1 MFLRMAALLAVTL
14 GSDSSEKDIKN
25 YAALE
30 NPFRMQKINLG
41 VCVKT
46 AGHPNCRI
54 DSNPVLV
61 PAGVLLVQYCR
72 RLICRCSE

>member
-1 MFLRMAALLAVTL
+1 MFLRMAVLLAVTL

-41 VCVKT
+41 VYVKT
-46 AGHPNCRI
+46 AGHPN
-54 DSNPVLV
+54 
-61 PAGVLLVQYCR
+61 
-72 RLICRCSE
+72 

>member
-14 GSDSSEKDIKN
+14 GSNSSEKDIKN

-41 VCVKT
+41 VCIRTVARFGVVLWT
-46 AGHPNCRI
+46 RFRI
-54 DSNPVLV
+54 ILV
-61 PAGVLLVQYCR
+61 TWIRINVQ
-72 RLICRCSE
+72 ITIQNV

>member
-1 MFLRMAALLAVTL
+1 MHKYTIQCLDSGLPFLHHDFSEIFRVAMFLRMAALLAVTL

-41 VCVKT
+41 VYLKK
-46 AGHPNCRI
+46 A
-54 DSNPVLV
+54 VL
-61 PAGVLLVQYCR
+61 
-72 RLICRCSE
+72 